1 MKPKSIL
8 LIIPYGS
15 VGGMERLAYSF
26 YNFYKK
32 EGYQI
37 KALKLIKLKDDIINF
52 NDDELFLSE
61 KDFSDMKKSERLK
74 FYFSIPFRIKK
85 IIKKNKVTHTIS
97 FGDMANFF
105 SSLTYT
111 KDYKIA
117 SIHALKS
124 VELSNNSLFS
134 KMTKFGYKYTYNKLD
149 KVVCISNAIKEDLLK
164 KCDFKFTEKLKVIY
178 NPHDLKEIEEKS
190 LEEITSS
197 KENDLLKT
205 NSILFLGRF
214 SIQKSPWHLIKSF
227 SIVVKNVPNANLIII
242 GDGDDSVLKHIEKL
256 IKELGLEAKVHFLGR
271 RTNPYKYLIKAK
283 VLALSSHYEGTPNVI
298 VEAIALDT
306 PIVSSNCTEGIAEL
320 MSLSKTTSTD
330 ENIAVEAGIITP
342 NLYKGILGI
351 PSDDKFISE
360 ERLFAKAL
368 EAVLQSNTHQEK
380 LIENKKELLNKFNL
394 VRVANQY
401 LS

>member
-1 MKPKSIL
+1 MKSKSIL

-61 KDFSDMKKSERLK
+61 KDFSDMKKIERLK
-74 FYFSIPFRIKK
+74 FYFSMPFRIKK
-85 IIKKNKVTHTIS
+85 IINKSKVTHTIT

-164 KCDFKFTEKLKVIY
+164 KCDFKFPEKLKVIY
-178 NPHDLKEIEEKS
+178 NPHDLKEIKEKS

-197 KENDLLKT
+197 KELDLLKT

-214 SIQKSPWHLIKSF
+214 SIQKSPWHLIKAF
-227 SIVVKNVPNANLIII
+227 SIVTKNIPNTNLIII
-242 GDGDDSVLKHIEKL
+242 GDGDDSVLKHIEEL
-256 IKELGLEAKVHFLGR
+256 IKELDLVDKVHFLGR
-271 RTNPYKYLIKAK
+271 RTNPYKYLVKAK

-298 VEAIALDT
+298 VEAIALNT
-306 PIVSSNCTEGIAEL
+306 PIVSSNCTEGISEL
-320 MSLSKTTSTD
+320 MSLSKTVNTD
-330 ENIAVEAGIITP
+330 KNISVEAGIITP

-351 PSDDKFISE
+351 PRNSEFINE
-360 ERLFAKAL
+360 EKLFAKAL
-368 EAVLQSNTHQEK
+368 EAVLQSNTHKEK
-380 LIENKKELLNKFNL
+380 LIKNKKELLNKFNL